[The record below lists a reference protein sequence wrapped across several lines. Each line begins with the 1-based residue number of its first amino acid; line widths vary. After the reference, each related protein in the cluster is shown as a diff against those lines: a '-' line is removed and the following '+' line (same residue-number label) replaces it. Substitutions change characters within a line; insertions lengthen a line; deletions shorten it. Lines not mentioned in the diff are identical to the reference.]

1 MRHLLVASRFLL
13 ILPVIGSLLLMV
25 GVVVMGLGVVLTQG
39 WHLMQQGEFSPKGA
53 EQLTLTV
60 IESIDMFLVGAIS
73 YIVAVGLYKLFIS
86 QDEQQILKRVKIEK
100 LADLENKIIGVVVVA
115 MAVVFLVKPPKQSML
130 WRYCKVE
137 PEWLSSLVPC
147 VCFSGSPQRQK
158 NRVAHL
164 TGQPPSL
171 TCQAETGFSIAIST
185 ATTWDAGNTIV
196 G

>member
-1 MRHLLVASRFLL
+1 MRKLLVASRFLL

-39 WHLMQQGEFSPKGA
+39 WNLLRQGEFSPKGA
-53 EQLTLTV
+53 KQLTLTV

-115 MAVVFLVKPPKQSML
+115 MAVAFLGKATEAVDALAVLQGGIGVAVVIAALCVFLK
-130 WRYCKVE
+130 
-137 PEWLSSLVPC
+137 
-147 VCFSGSPQRQK
+147 FS
-158 NRVAHL
+158 
-164 TGQPPSL
+164 
-171 TCQAETGFSIAIST
+171 
-185 ATTWDAGNTIV
+185 ATTEE
-196 G
+196 

>member
-1 MRHLLVASRFLL
+1 MRQILVASRFLL

-39 WHLMQQGEFSPKGA
+39 WNLLSQGEFSPKGA
-53 EQLTLTV
+53 KQLTLTV

-115 MAVVFLVKPPKQSML
+115 MAVSFLGKATEAVDALAVLQSGIGVAAVIVALCVFLK
-130 WRYCKVE
+130 
-137 PEWLSSLVPC
+137 
-147 VCFSGSPQRQK
+147 FS
-158 NRVAHL
+158 
-164 TGQPPSL
+164 
-171 TCQAETGFSIAIST
+171 
-185 ATTWDAGNTIV
+185 ATTEE
-196 G
+196 

>member
-1 MRHLLVASRFLL
+1 MRKLLLASRFLM

-39 WHLMQQGEFSPKGA
+39 WNLLSQGEFSPKGA
-53 EQLTLTV
+53 KQLTLTV

-115 MAVVFLVKPPKQSML
+115 MAVGFLGKATEAADALAVMHGGVGVAVVIGALCLFLK
-130 WRYCKVE
+130 
-137 PEWLSSLVPC
+137 
-147 VCFSGSPQRQK
+147 FST
-158 NRVAHL
+158 V
-164 TGQPPSL
+164 T
-171 TCQAETGFSIAIST
+171 EE
-185 ATTWDAGNTIV
+185 
-196 G
+196 

>member
-1 MRHLLVASRFLL
+1 MRKLLLASRFLL

-39 WHLMQQGEFSPKGA
+39 WNLLSQGEFSPKGA
-53 EQLTLTV
+53 KQLTLTV

-115 MAVVFLVKPPKQSML
+115 MAVAFLGKATDAADALAVLQGGIGVAVVIAALCVFLK
-130 WRYCKVE
+130 
-137 PEWLSSLVPC
+137 
-147 VCFSGSPQRQK
+147 FS
-158 NRVAHL
+158 
-164 TGQPPSL
+164 
-171 TCQAETGFSIAIST
+171 
-185 ATTWDAGNTIV
+185 ATTEE
-196 G
+196 